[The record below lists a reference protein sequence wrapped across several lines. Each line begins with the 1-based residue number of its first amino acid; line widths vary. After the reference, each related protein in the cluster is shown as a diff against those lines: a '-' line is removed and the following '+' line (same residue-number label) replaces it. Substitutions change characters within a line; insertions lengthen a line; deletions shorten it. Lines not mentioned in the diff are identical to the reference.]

1 MAQPPPGVPGD
12 PYDVKAEIR
21 KADTVRK
28 LLVRRS
34 RRVTHRTRLA
44 GPLCH
49 DARDP
54 VPLTKEEEAYLV
66 AAAVGIT
73 GPIHPD
79 LPYTEEGGGR
89 TMMSL
94 FGRTIASPDAAH
106 TLRLIVVNDAGA
118 WYIRGP
124 WDFGSTN
131 DLLEVVKLARD
142 AAKTGD
148 WTRWYDKV
156 RERISYRRAR
166 IPSGTLYQAAF
177 NRHSTNLGGTTYFLP
192 IADVSGFYLNV
203 AFAAFEEKVGWVLR
217 DLRNGGR
224 PAFQEKYLRSPGGPL
239 NEAWE
244 TQVPMEFFTDM
255 IRGWTGNERGQMFA
269 NLALAAQDIHL
280 DGFPHFG
287 GSFYAWAEE
296 LDFERVRVPC
306 EKLARGPS
314 WLRYQA
320 HRLFLKPTPYSVLT
334 WLLPSLRTKYKRHA
348 EIPVGLRDLVQ
359 PYCPPY
365 YPNMRAAVEAFVKTK
380 FATLS
385 SQLEGELTK
394 LEPESAAKLRA
405 ALTRFTGDEID
416 RVVSHAEYVFDR
428 YGIFPRRGEPGPL
441 SFLEAYQVHVVDPEY
456 YARYY
461 GDESLTP
468 DQQRRARAPV
478 LGTSEPLPAEAERL
492 PPISRAVARRGPP
505 WKIELDHVVLVY
517 SVPPEAVA
525 RRLPEG
531 LSVALDGKGGAELV
545 LGFNHITDVQT
556 RDVHGRGI
564 PPYDEIT
571 AAVRVRHDSG
581 SEGTFYLKL
590 HLDQRIPTEMGIV
603 HYGYPKEL
611 ASVQR
616 YEEEGR
622 IRFRAWGGRQLLYDI
637 EIETREELRA
647 RLGAVWLWG
656 KYLLGQMLDPGLT
669 KAFFERAI
677 REDPEGEAR
686 KELWQARFGAR
697 AKMTALRSAT
707 VRRIRVPYIDRELG
721 IRVSAMKPLFA
732 THSHFTKA
740 FSLEPER
747 VTGDPAPLRERLR
760 LKLVQWL
767 KRRGWWI

>member
-1 MAQPPPGVPGD
+1 
-12 PYDVKAEIR
+12 
-21 KADTVRK
+21 
-28 LLVRRS
+28 
-34 RRVTHRTRLA
+34 
-44 GPLCH
+44 
-49 DARDP
+49 
-54 VPLTKEEEAYLV
+54 
-66 AAAVGIT
+66 
-73 GPIHPD
+73 
-79 LPYTEEGGGR
+79 
-89 TMMSL
+89 MMSL

-747 VTGDPAPLRERLR
+747 VTGDPAPLGERLR